1 MGVMGIRAMVSR
13 SSNVRFVHSC
23 NLPVHVVQ
31 PLSVECT
38 ILSTCNVDQFIQFT
52 ISSSSVKKFI
62 FILYTCSCTVY
73 NIIMKL
79 FIYTLLHLITFNATH
94 SLSFLSLNRPL
105 LVVVDCT
112 RYQKM
117 ASTLRSTMVTHGV
130 VLFLL

>member
-38 ILSTCNVDQFIQFT
+38 ILSNVDQFIQFT

-62 FILYTCSCTVY
+62 IHVYILYVR
-73 NIIMKL
+73 II
-79 FIYTLLHLITFNATH
+79 
-94 SLSFLSLNRPL
+94 SS
-105 LVVVDCT
+105 
-112 RYQKM
+112 
-117 ASTLRSTMVTHGV
+117 
-130 VLFLL
+130 

>member
-13 SSNVRFVHSC
+13 SSSVRFVNTCTC

-62 FILYTCSCTVY
+62 LYFIRGTY
-73 NIIMKL
+73 NIIMKYEI
-79 FIYTLLHLITFNATH
+79 IYTFYT
-94 SLSFLSLNRPL
+94 
-105 LVVVDCT
+105 
-112 RYQKM
+112 
-117 ASTLRSTMVTHGV
+117 
-130 VLFLL
+130 